1 MMNSLYFQLD
11 GDKFVFIRLVFKMPR
26 IMKLTL
32 SLICLSIWTSF
43 ATISK
48 AQNSVLTL
56 KVANEPIERVLEKI
70 ENQSGFHFFYNSKLV
85 DITQA
90 VSVDISSKD
99 ITETLDLIFK
109 NSNIHYKVVG
119 TDVILSVREI
129 RQTRTKRKITGTVLD
144 SKGESIIGANVVEK
158 GTSNGTITDIGGN
171 FNLEVQTDA
180 ILVVSYIGYRPK
192 ELRVDNQSN
201 YSVKLVDDLKN
212 LEEVIVV
219 GYGVQKKVSTTSA
232 VAQLKSEELTV
243 RPTSN
248 AQQALQGLSPG
259 LTITDAG
266 GTPGRSTAT
275 VRVRGVTTLTTTK
288 DNVTIGSNDPL
299 VLVDGVEQRFD
310 DINANDIESI
320 SVLKDAAS
328 AAIYG
333 SRAANG
339 VILVTTKRA
348 KSGEISVNYNG
359 FFSLVSPQNKPKHM
373 GLEDYLRYQNMA
385 YVNSGAKPKYTEDYI
400 QEYVNATDR
409 LKYPLPNVYMD
420 EMYRTAPLLDNSV
433 SISGGSDTFK
443 GLLSLRHK
451 NEEGVLSSYNNE
463 VTSMRINTDFK
474 KKIFSFAADADFRYN
489 YSEAPIANVVNYIY
503 HGSQWAVPQYPDGTY
518 GVSPQGNNPM
528 ILNDIAGRSKLRQYY
543 FVGNLKMDVDITDY
557 LKATAQYSAKV
568 TNDVQK
574 EFSNAYKVLDYYDNS
589 IVKKDVDKNSLK
601 EIRKNMN
608 EQTFT
613 GLLNF
618 YKTWKNHDVNVLAGY
633 SQIVNKS
640 NYLEGYKEYFYSN
653 EMESID
659 MGGEDN
665 RKITGYDHEW
675 GLRSFFGRI
684 NYDYN
689 DRYLLEVNGRW
700 DGSSRFTGSGVYA
713 FFPSASAAWRISQ
726 ESFWDK
732 ERWFIS
738 DLKIR
743 ASWGQT
749 GNQAIPL
756 YEFYPALVSSD
767 YTYNNEVEPGY
778 IQKKMSNPDLTWE
791 TTTQTDIGLD
801 AYLLDSRM
809 SLAFDYYNKMTDGI
823 LLTLPIPGVIGLEA
837 PLQNAG
843 SVLNRGIELMLS
855 WRDSFKD
862 FNYNVSANFAYNKN
876 KITDLAG
883 SGPYKTTSSTDPMT
897 IRAEGLPI
905 DSHWGYITD
914 GLFQTQEE
922 VNSYP
927 TLFANTK
934 PGDVK
939 YVDLN
944 NDGKITPEDMT
955 YLGNTFPKYTFGL
968 NGSISYKGFELF
980 MQWQGAADVDV
991 RLSGAL
997 SEMGNQEGFT
1007 HEIYANNVWTP
1018 EHTDARFPRP
1028 VKFDLRNVQSSDR
1041 VIFDGSYL
1049 RLKTLQL
1056 SYTLPVGLTRKVFIQ
1071 RAKVSVTATN
1081 LLTFSAL
1088 NEWNLDPEFPS
1099 GRANYYPQSSVYS
1112 LGLNLEF

>member
-1 MMNSLYFQLD
+1 MNKICKGNL
-11 GDKFVFIRLVFKMPR
+11 IPR
-26 IMKLTL
+26 INTQSNLGRAMKLT
-32 SLICLSIWTSF
+32 SIALFVFSTGVWASVH
-43 ATISK
+43 S
-48 AQNSVLTL
+48 QNMRVNIHLNNT
-56 KVANEPIERVLEKI
+56 KTQTVLEEI
-70 ENQSGFHFFYNSKLV
+70 EKQTDYLFIYNTKEVDLNREVSISAQDETVSKVLSTIF
-85 DITQA
+85 DGTN
-90 VSVDISSKD
+90 ISYAM
-99 ITETLDLIFK
+99 EG
-109 NSNIHYKVVG
+109 SNIMLMEKPS
-119 TDVILSVREI
+119 TESIPQQDT
-129 RQTRTKRKITGTVLD
+129 RQITGTVVD
-144 SKGESIIGANVVEK
+144 AAGVPVIGANVMVK
-158 GTSNGTITDIGGN
+158 GTTNGTITDIDGKFTLDVPEG
-171 FNLEVQTDA
+171 A
-180 ILVVSYIGYRPK
+180 ILRISYIGYMDQTVSVGEQKIFNVALK
-192 ELRVDNQSN
+192 EDTQ
-201 YSVKLVDDLKN
+201 KLD
-212 LEEVIVV
+212 EVVVV
-219 GYGVQKKVSTTSA
+219 GYGVQKKVSTTNA
-232 VAQLKSEELTV
+232 VAQLKGEELTV

-248 AQQALQGLSPG
+248 AQQILQGLSPG

-266 GTPGRSTAT
+266 GSPGRSAAT
-275 VRVRGVTTLTTTK
+275 IRVRGVTTLTTT
-288 DNVTIGSNDPL
+288 DNDVTIGSNDPL
-299 VLVDGVEQRFD
+299 VLVDDVEQRFD
-310 DINANDIESI
+310 DINMNDIESI

-348 KSGEISVNYNG
+348 KSGEVNVRYNG
-359 FFSLVSPQNKPKHM
+359 FFSLASPQNKPKHM
-373 GLEDYLRYQNMA
+373 GLEDYMRYQNLA
-385 YVNSGAKPKYTEDYI
+385 YVNSGAEPKYSEEYI
-400 QEYVNATDR
+400 QEYVNASDR

-420 EMYRTAPLLDNSV
+420 EMYRVAPMIDNNI
-433 SISGGSDTFK
+433 SISGGSKSFK

-451 NEEGVLSSYNNE
+451 NEEGILSSYDNK

-474 KKIFSFAADADFRYN
+474 KKIFSFSADADFRYN
-489 YSEAPIANVVNYIY
+489 YSAEPIANVINYIY
-503 HGSQWAVPQYPDGTY
+503 HGSQWAVPRYPDGTY
-518 GVSPQGNNPM
+518 GLSPQGNNPM
-528 ILNDIAGRSKLRQYY
+528 ILNDIAGQSKLRKYY
-543 FVGNLKMDVDITDY
+543 FVGNLKMDVDILPF
-557 LKATAQYSAKV
+557 LKVSAQYSAKV

-574 EFSNAYKVLDYYDNS
+574 DFSNAYKILDYYDQS
-589 IVKKDVDKNSLK
+589 VVKKNVDKNSLT
-601 EIRKNMN
+601 EIRRNEN

-618 YKTWKNHDVNVLAGY
+618 YKTFSSHDVNVLLGY
-633 SQIVNKS
+633 SQIVNKN

-653 EMESID
+653 DLVSMD

-665 RKITGYDHEW
+665 RKISGYDHAW
-675 GLRSFFGRI
+675 GLRSFFGRV
-684 NYDYN
+684 NYN
-689 DRYLLEVNGRW
+689 FKERYLLEFNGRW
-700 DGSSRFTGSGVYA
+700 DGSSRFVGSGVYA
-713 FFPSASAAWRISQ
+713 FFPSASAAWRVSQ
-726 ESFWDK
+726 EQFWDK
-732 ERWFIS
+732 NNWLVS

-743 ASWGQT
+743 ASWGKT

-756 YEFYPALVSSD
+756 YEFYPALVSYN
-767 YTYNNEVEPGY
+767 YTYNNEIQTGY

-801 AYLLDSRM
+801 AYFLNNKL
-809 SLAFDYYNKMTDGI
+809 SLTFDYYNKVTDGI
-823 LLTLPIPGVIGLEA
+823 LLTLPIPGAIGLEA

-843 SVLNRGIELMLS
+843 SVLNRGVELMLS
-855 WRDSFKD
+855 WHDSFKE
-862 FNYNVSANFAYNKN
+862 FNYNISANFAYNKN
-876 KITDLAG
+876 EITDLAG
-883 SGPYKTTSSTDPMT
+883 TGPYKTTSSTDPMT

-905 DSHWGYITD
+905 DSHWGYLTD

-922 VNSYP
+922 VDNYP

-944 NDGKITPEDMT
+944 GDGQITPDDMT

-1028 VKFDLRNVQSSDR
+1028 VKFDLRNCQSSDR

-1056 SYTLPVGLTRKVFIQ
+1056 SYNLPVDWTRKFYVQ
-1071 RAKVSVTATN
+1071 RAKLSVTATN
-1081 LLTFSAL
+1081 LFTFSAL

-1099 GRANYYPQSSVYS
+1099 GRAAYYPQSSVYS
-1112 LGLNLEF
+1112 LGINLEF

>member
-1 MMNSLYFQLD
+1 MNKICKGSP
-11 GDKFVFIRLVFKMPR
+11 IPR
-26 IMKLTL
+26 INTITKLGRAMKLT
-32 SLICLSIWTSF
+32 SIALFVFSTGVCASVH
-43 ATISK
+43 S
-48 AQNSVLTL
+48 QNMRVNIHLNNT
-56 KVANEPIERVLEKI
+56 KTQTVLEEI
-70 ENQSGFHFFYNSKLV
+70 EKQTDYLFIYNTKEV
-85 DITQA
+85 DLNRK
-90 VSVDISSKD
+90 VSVSAQDETVSKV
-99 ITETLDLIFK
+99 LSAIFDGT
-109 NSNIHYKVVG
+109 NVSYAMEGSNIMLMERPSAASAPQQ
-119 TDVILSVREI
+119 D
-129 RQTRTKRKITGTVLD
+129 TRRVTGTIVD
-144 SKGESIIGANVVEK
+144 ASGVPVIGANVMVK
-158 GTSNGTITDIGGN
+158 GTTIGTITDMDGK
-171 FNLEVQTDA
+171 FTLEVPKGA
-180 ILVVSYIGYRPK
+180 ILQISYIGYIDQTVSVGEQNVFNVALK
-192 ELRVDNQSN
+192 EDTQRLD
-201 YSVKLVDDLKN
+201 
-212 LEEVIVV
+212 EVVVV
-219 GYGVQKKVSTTSA
+219 GYGVQKKVSTTNA
-232 VAQLKSEELTV
+232 VAQLKGEELTV

-248 AQQALQGLSPG
+248 AQQILQGLSPG

-266 GTPGRSTAT
+266 GSPGRSSAT
-275 VRVRGVTTLTTTK
+275 IRVRGVTTLTTTEN
-288 DNVTIGSNDPL
+288 DVTIGSNDPL

-310 DINANDIESI
+310 DINMNDIESI

-348 KSGEISVNYNG
+348 KSGEVNVKYNG
-359 FFSLVSPQNKPKHM
+359 FFSLASPQNKPKHM
-373 GLEDYLRYQNMA
+373 GLEDYMRYQNLA
-385 YVNSGAKPKYTEDYI
+385 YVNSGAEPKYSEEYI
-400 QEYVNATDR
+400 QEYVNASDR

-420 EMYRTAPLLDNSV
+420 EMYRVAPMIDNNI
-433 SISGGSDTFK
+433 SISGGSKSFK

-451 NEEGVLSSYNNE
+451 NEEGILSSYDNK

-474 KKIFSFAADADFRYN
+474 KKIFSFSADADFRYN
-489 YSEAPIANVVNYIY
+489 YSAEPIANVINYIY
-503 HGSQWAVPQYPDGTY
+503 HGSQWAVPRYPDGTY
-518 GVSPQGNNPM
+518 GLSPQGNNPM
-528 ILNDIAGRSKLRQYY
+528 ILNDIAGQSKLRKYY
-543 FVGNLKMDVDITDY
+543 FVGNLKMDVDILPF
-557 LKATAQYSAKV
+557 LKVSAQYSAKV

-574 EFSNAYKVLDYYDNS
+574 DFSNAYKILDYYDQS
-589 IVKKDVDKNSLK
+589 VVKKNVDKNSLK
-601 EIRKNMN
+601 EIRRNEN

-618 YKTWKNHDVNVLAGY
+618 YKTFGNHDVNVLLGY
-633 SQIVNKS
+633 SQIVNKN

-653 EMESID
+653 DLVSMD

-665 RKITGYDHEW
+665 RKISGYDHAW
-675 GLRSFFGRI
+675 GLRSFFGRV
-684 NYDYN
+684 NYN
-689 DRYLLEVNGRW
+689 FKERYLLEFNGRW
-700 DGSSRFTGSGVYA
+700 DGSSRFVGSGVYA

-726 ESFWDK
+726 EQFWNKDN
-732 ERWFIS
+732 WLIS

-743 ASWGQT
+743 ASWGKT

-756 YEFYPALVSSD
+756 YEFYPALVS
-767 YTYNNEVEPGY
+767 YNYAYNNEIQTGY

-801 AYLLDSRM
+801 AYFLNNKLSM
-809 SLAFDYYNKMTDGI
+809 TFDYYNKVTDGI
-823 LLTLPIPGVIGLEA
+823 LLTLPIPGAIGLEA

-843 SVLNRGIELMLS
+843 SVLNRGVELMIS
-855 WRDSFKD
+855 WHDSFKE
-862 FNYNVSANFAYNKN
+862 FNYNISANFAYNKN
-876 KITDLAG
+876 EITDLAG
-883 SGPYKTTSSTDPMT
+883 TGPYKTTSSTDPMT

-905 DSHWGYITD
+905 DSHWGYLTD

-922 VNSYP
+922 VDNYP

-944 NDGKITPEDMT
+944 GDGQITPEDMT

-1028 VKFDLRNVQSSDR
+1028 VKFDLRNCQSSDR

-1056 SYTLPVGLTRKVFIQ
+1056 SYNLPVDWTRKFYVQ
-1071 RAKVSVTATN
+1071 RAKLSVTATN

-1099 GRANYYPQSSVYS
+1099 GRAAYYPQSSVYS
-1112 LGLNLEF
+1112 LGVNLEF

>member
-1 MMNSLYFQLD
+1 MNKICK
-11 GDKFVFIRLVFKMPR
+11 GTLVPPINTKIKLGR
-26 IMKLTL
+26 AMKLT
-32 SLICLSIWTSF
+32 SIALFVFTTGVCASVH
-43 ATISK
+43 S
-48 AQNSVLTL
+48 QNMRVNIHLNNAKTGT
-56 KVANEPIERVLEKI
+56 VLEEI
-70 ENQSGFHFFYNSKLV
+70 EKQTDYLFIYNAKEV
-85 DITQA
+85 DLNRE
-90 VSVDISSKD
+90 VSISAQD
-99 ITETLDLIFK
+99 ETVAKVLSSIFDGT
-109 NSNIHYKVVG
+109 NVAYAMEGSNIMLMEK
-119 TDVILSVREI
+119 TSTASAPQQDT
-129 RQTRTKRKITGTVLD
+129 RQITGTVVD
-144 SKGESIIGANVVEK
+144 ATGTPVIGANVMVK
-158 GTSNGTITDIGGN
+158 GTTNGTITDMDGKFTLDVPEG
-171 FNLEVQTDA
+171 A
-180 ILVVSYIGYRPK
+180 ILRISYIGYMDQTVSVGEQKIFNVALK
-192 ELRVDNQSN
+192 EDTQ
-201 YSVKLVDDLKN
+201 KLD
-212 LEEVIVV
+212 EVVVV
-219 GYGVQKKVSTTSA
+219 GYGVQKKVSTTNA
-232 VAQLKSEELTV
+232 VAQLKGEELTV

-248 AQQALQGLSPG
+248 AQQILQGLSPG

-266 GTPGRSTAT
+266 GSPGRSAAT
-275 VRVRGVTTLTTTK
+275 IRVRGVTTLTTT
-288 DNVTIGSNDPL
+288 DNDVTIGSNDPL

-310 DINANDIESI
+310 DINMNDIESI

-348 KSGEISVNYNG
+348 KSGEVNVRYNG
-359 FFSLVSPQNKPKHM
+359 FFSLASPQNKPKHM
-373 GLEDYLRYQNMA
+373 GLEDYMRYQNLA
-385 YVNSGAKPKYTEDYI
+385 YVNSGAEPKYSEEYI
-400 QEYVNATDR
+400 QEYVNASDR

-420 EMYRTAPLLDNSV
+420 EMYRVAPMIDNNI
-433 SISGGSDTFK
+433 SISGGSKSFK

-451 NEEGVLSSYNNE
+451 NEEGILSSYDNK

-474 KKIFSFAADADFRYN
+474 KKIFSFSADADFRYN
-489 YSEAPIANVVNYIY
+489 YSAEPIANVINYIY
-503 HGSQWAVPQYPDGTY
+503 HGSQWAVPRYPDGTY
-518 GVSPQGNNPM
+518 GLSPQGNNPM
-528 ILNDIAGRSKLRQYY
+528 ILNDIAGQSKLRKYY
-543 FVGNLKMDVDITDY
+543 FVGNLKMDVDILPF
-557 LKATAQYSAKV
+557 LKVSAQYSAKV

-574 EFSNAYKVLDYYDNS
+574 DFSNAYKILDYYDQS
-589 IVKKDVDKNSLK
+589 VVKKNVDKNSLT
-601 EIRKNMN
+601 EIRRNEN

-618 YKTWKNHDVNVLAGY
+618 YKTFSSHDVNVLLGY
-633 SQIVNKS
+633 SQIVNKN

-653 EMESID
+653 DLVSMD

-665 RKITGYDHEW
+665 RKISGYDHAW
-675 GLRSFFGRI
+675 GLRSFFGRV
-684 NYDYN
+684 NYN
-689 DRYLLEVNGRW
+689 FKERYLLEFNGRW
-700 DGSSRFTGSGVYA
+700 DGSSRFVGSGVYA
-713 FFPSASAAWRISQ
+713 FFPSASAAWRVSQ
-726 ESFWDK
+726 EQFWDK
-732 ERWFIS
+732 NNWLVS

-743 ASWGQT
+743 ASWGKT

-756 YEFYPALVSSD
+756 YEFYPALVSYN
-767 YTYNNEVEPGY
+767 YTYNNEIQTGY

-801 AYLLDSRM
+801 AYFLNNKL
-809 SLAFDYYNKMTDGI
+809 SLTFDYYNKVTDGI
-823 LLTLPIPGVIGLEA
+823 LLTLPIPGAIGLEA

-843 SVLNRGIELMLS
+843 SVLNRGVELMLS
-855 WRDSFKD
+855 WHDSFKE
-862 FNYNVSANFAYNKN
+862 FNYNISANFAYNKN
-876 KITDLAG
+876 EITDLAG
-883 SGPYKTTSSTDPMT
+883 TGPYKTTSSTDPMT

-905 DSHWGYITD
+905 DSHWGYLTD

-922 VNSYP
+922 VDNYP

-944 NDGKITPEDMT
+944 GDGQITPDDMT

-1028 VKFDLRNVQSSDR
+1028 VKFDLRNCQSSDR

-1056 SYTLPVGLTRKVFIQ
+1056 SYNLPVDWTRKFYVQ
-1071 RAKVSVTATN
+1071 RAKLSVTATN
-1081 LLTFSAL
+1081 LFTFSAL

-1099 GRANYYPQSSVYS
+1099 GRAAYYPQSSVYS
-1112 LGLNLEF
+1112 LGINLEF

>member
-1 MMNSLYFQLD
+1 MINSLHSQP
-11 GDKFVFIRLVFKMPR
+11 GRSKTIPVGRRFKTAR
-26 IMKLTL
+26 VTKLTL
-32 SLICLSIWTSF
+32 FLICLSVNLTF
-43 ATISK
+43 ASVLN
-48 AQNSVLTL
+48 AQNAVLTL
-56 KVANEPIERVLEKI
+56 KVVNESIHDVIERI
-70 ENQSGFHFFYNSKLV
+70 ENQTDYHFFFNSKLV
-85 DITQA
+85 NTNRK
-90 VSVDISSKD
+90 VTVDIRNSD
-99 ITETLDLIFK
+99 IASTLEQIFR
-109 NSNIHYKVVG
+109 NSNIQYQIKG
-119 TDVILSVREI
+119 KDIILSAGDTPMPQAE
-129 RQTRTKRKITGTVLD
+129 KKITGTVTD
-144 SKGESIIGANVVEK
+144 GQGEPIIGANVVEK
-158 GTSNGTITDIGGN
+158 GTTNGTITDMDGK
-171 FNLEVQTDA
+171 FSLSVQENASLT
-180 ILVVSYIGYRPK
+180 VSYIGYRPK
-192 ELRVDNQSN
+192 ELKVTGQSS
-201 YSVKLVDDLKN
+201 YTVKLAEDSQA
-212 LEEVIVV
+212 LEEVVVV

-232 VAQLKSEELTV
+232 VSQLKSEELTV

-266 GTPGRSTAT
+266 GAPGRSSAT
-275 VRVRGVTTLTTTK
+275 VRVRGITTLTTTK

-328 AAIYG
+328 SAIYG

-348 KSGEISVNYNG
+348 KTGEISVKYNG
-359 FFSLVSPQNKPKHM
+359 FFSLATPQNSPDHM
-373 GLEDYLRYQNMA
+373 GLEDYMRYQNMA
-385 YVNSGAKPKYTEDYI
+385 YVNSGAKPKYTEEYI
-400 QEYVNATDR
+400 REYVNATDR
-409 LKYPLPNVYMD
+409 LKYPLPNAYVD
-420 EMYRTAPLLDNSV
+420 EMYRSAPLLDNSV

-451 NEEGVLSSYNNE
+451 NEEGILSSYGNK

-474 KKIFSFAADADFRYN
+474 KKIFTFSADADFRYN
-489 YSEAPIANVVNYIY
+489 YSTEPINNVVNYIY
-503 HGSQWAVPQYPDGTY
+503 HGSQWAVPQYPDGSY
-518 GVSPQGNNPM
+518 GLSPQGNNPM
-528 ILNDIAGRSKLRQYY
+528 ILNDVAGVSKLRKYY
-543 FVGNLKMDVDITDY
+543 FVGNLKMDVDIMPW
-557 LKATAQYSAKV
+557 LKATVQYSAKV
-568 TNDVQK
+568 TNGIQK
-574 EFSNAYKVLDYYDNS
+574 EFSNAYEVLDYYDKS
-589 IVKKDVDKNSLK
+589 KVKKNVDKNSLK
-601 EIRKNMN
+601 EIRDNMN

-618 YKTWKNHDVNVLAGY
+618 NKTWKAHELTALAGY
-633 SQIVNKS
+633 SQIVNKT
-640 NYLEGYKEYFYSN
+640 NRLEGYKEYFYNN

-665 RKITGYDHEW
+665 RKVSGYDHAW

-684 NYDYN
+684 NYNYD
-689 DRYLLEVNGRW
+689 DRYLLEVNARW

-726 ESFWDK
+726 EKFWNKDQ
-732 ERWFIS
+732 WVVN

-756 YEFYPALVSSD
+756 YEFYPALVSSN
-767 YTYNNEVEPGY
+767 YTFDDKIIQGY
-778 IQKKMSNPDLTWE
+778 IQKKMSNPELTWE
-791 TTTQTDIGLD
+791 TTSQTDIGLD
-801 AYLLDSRM
+801 AYLFNSRM
-809 SLAFDYYNKMTDGI
+809 GITFDYYNKLTDGI
-823 LLTLPIPGVIGLEA
+823 LLTLPIPGAIGLEA

-843 SVLNRGIELMLS
+843 SVRNRGMELMVS
-855 WRDSFKD
+855 WRDTFKD
-862 FNYNVSANFAYNKN
+862 FGYNVSANFAYNKN
-876 KITDLAG
+876 QITDLAG

-905 DSHWGYITD
+905 DSHWGYQTD

-922 VNSYP
+922 VDSYP
-927 TLFANTK
+927 TLFANSK

-944 NDGKITPEDMT
+944 KDGKITPEDMT

-968 NGSISYKGFELF
+968 NGSISYKGFELY
-980 MQWQGAADVDV
+980 MQWQGAADMDV

-997 SEMGNQEGFT
+997 IEMGNQEGFT
-1007 HEIYANNVWTP
+1007 HTIYTDNVWTT

-1041 VIFDGSYL
+1041 VLFDGSYL

-1056 SYTLPVGLTRKVFIQ
+1056 SYTLPIELTRKVFIQ
-1071 RAKVSVTATN
+1071 RAKISATATN